1 MLGNARGNSLAF
13 TGSMLDGV
21 FLNSN
26 KIVQNM
32 FLPLRGGQKG
42 YVTFLRK

>member
-13 TGSMLDGV
+13 TKSVLDSV
-21 FLNSN
+21 FLISN
-26 KIVQNM
+26 KIAQNM
-32 FLPLRGGQKG
+32 FLPFRGGQKG

>member
-1 MLGNARGNSLAF
+1 MLGNARDKSLAF
-13 TGSMLDGV
+13 TRSVLDGV
-21 FLNSN
+21 FLNTR

-32 FLPLRGGQKG
+32 FLALRGGQKG